1 MHHATF
7 QPADLTTFCRLDELG
22 LTATRQYLEPDHAVI
37 ECRVKEPDPWCRR
50 CGAEGVARDTVTR
63 RLAHEPFGHRV
74 TTLLMAASLCVVEFL
89 VTMQESVTASLGRLK
104 TGEHHPLD
112 AGVEEFHRVLAE
124 VATIR

>member
-1 MHHATF
+1 MFVGGDQEAPRSEVGAIDHHVF
-7 QPADLTTFCRLDELG
+7 WWDCDG
-22 LTATRQYLEPDHAVI
+22 G
-37 ECRVKEPDPWCRR
+37 K
-50 CGAEGVARDTVTR
+50 
-63 RLAHEPFGHRV
+63 
-74 TTLLMAASLCVVEFL
+74 AASLWVVEFL

>member
-1 MHHATF
+1 MAK
-7 QPADLTTFCRLDELG
+7 ALTVSMTQLPEQLRKTLTWDRGKELS
-22 LTATRQYLEPDHAVI
+22 DHAQFALATGT
-37 ECRVKEPDPWCRR
+37 RVFFADPHSPWQR
-50 CGAEGVARDTVTR
+50 
-63 RLAHEPFGHRV
+63 
-74 TTLLMAASLCVVEFL
+74 AASLWVVEFL

>member
-1 MHHATF
+1 MQHCKEAEPNDTPATINI
-7 QPADLTTFCRLDELG
+7 
-22 LTATRQYLEPDHAVI
+22 YVS
-37 ECRVKEPDPWCRR
+37 
-50 CGAEGVARDTVTR
+50 
-63 RLAHEPFGHRV
+63 
-74 TTLLMAASLCVVEFL
+74 AASLWVVEFL

>member
-1 MHHATF
+1 MLRRVFEEANGVRVGNRLVECLGSEVRVSDQLLSGPCALNGV
-7 QPADLTTFCRLDELG
+7 QPSQPLRDLPQLVRRG
-22 LTATRQYLEPDHAVI
+22 L
-37 ECRVKEPDPWCRR
+37 
-50 CGAEGVARDTVTR
+50 
-63 RLAHEPFGHRV
+63 
-74 TTLLMAASLCVVEFL
+74 AASLWVVEFL

>member
-1 MHHATF
+1 MV
-7 QPADLTTFCRLDELG
+7 TTHRCRHKRPLICRVIMRLDGDSIQTFWPVALRCLG
-22 LTATRQYLEPDHAVI
+22 LERGPRQHA
-37 ECRVKEPDPWCRR
+37 
-50 CGAEGVARDTVTR
+50 A
-63 RLAHEPFGHRV
+63 L
-74 TTLLMAASLCVVEFL
+74 AASLWVVEFL

>member
-1 MHHATF
+1 MSA
-7 QPADLTTFCRLDELG
+7 
-22 LTATRQYLEPDHAVI
+22 
-37 ECRVKEPDPWCRR
+37 
-50 CGAEGVARDTVTR
+50 GAAGPGTEDRAWLRR
-63 RLAHEPFGHRV
+63 RLAWNALIALAALAITLSIGAISATIVGLRSVFGFAGLGLGAV
-74 TTLLMAASLCVVEFL
+74 LMFFFANPISGAALPPEAASLWVVEFL

>member
-1 MHHATF
+1 ML
-7 QPADLTTFCRLDELG
+7 PARRQQTIYTGGFSLAEAGISVAGRGVVMSTNHRS
-22 LTATRQYLEPDHAVI
+22 TR
-37 ECRVKEPDPWCRR
+37 
-50 CGAEGVARDTVTR
+50 
-63 RLAHEPFGHRV
+63 
-74 TTLLMAASLCVVEFL
+74 AASLWVVEFL

>member
-1 MHHATF
+1 MQF
-7 QPADLTTFCRLDELG
+7 YKDGFYPGDPAIIPAAGGSALGHQKPDEVDVLIVGSGPAGNLLAAYLSQFPEISTCIVERRTGRL
-22 LTATRQYLEPDHAVI
+22 
-37 ECRVKEPDPWCRR
+37 
-50 CGAEGVARDTVTR
+50 
-63 RLAHEPFGHRV
+63 
-74 TTLLMAASLCVVEFL
+74 AASLWVVEFL

>member
-1 MHHATF
+1 MPKSHH
-7 QPADLTTFCRLDELG
+7 G
-22 LTATRQYLEPDHAVI
+22 
-37 ECRVKEPDPWCRR
+37 
-50 CGAEGVARDTVTR
+50 TVR
-63 RLAHEPFGHRV
+63 GSLAQ
-74 TTLLMAASLCVVEFL
+74 AASLWVVEFL

>member
-1 MHHATF
+1 MQTHLF
-7 QPADLTTFCRLDELG
+7 P
-22 LTATRQYLEPDHAVI
+22 
-37 ECRVKEPDPWCRR
+37 
-50 CGAEGVARDTVTR
+50 GALRES
-63 RLAHEPFGHRV
+63 E
-74 TTLLMAASLCVVEFL
+74 AASLWVVEFL

>member
-1 MHHATF
+1 MSRF
-7 QPADLTTFCRLDELG
+7 QFVEDHKHVWGVKRLCE
-22 LTATRQYLEPDHAVI
+22 VI
-37 ECRVKEPDPWCRR
+37 D
-50 CGAEGVARDTVTR
+50 VARSSFY
-63 RLAHEPFGHRV
+63 AW
-74 TTLLMAASLCVVEFL
+74 AASLWVVEFL